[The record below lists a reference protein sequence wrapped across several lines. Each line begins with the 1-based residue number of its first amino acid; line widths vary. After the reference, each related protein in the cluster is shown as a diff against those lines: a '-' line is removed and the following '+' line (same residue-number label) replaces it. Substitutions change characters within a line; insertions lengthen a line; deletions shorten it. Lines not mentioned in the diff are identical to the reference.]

1 MSMKAQIIKTDKNLY
16 FGTDFS
22 WDLDYDT
29 ENKIVNIVNNHI
41 LKDGYNIIS
50 FQENG
55 ILIIPITTGTFLDV
69 KHDCI
74 DKGLYSYCSDFSNII
89 MISGFSEKDIP
100 VSISI
105 INCKKII
112 LDMRD
117 EFERADI
124 FYIDVIKNMS
134 LDTFISME

>member
-1 MSMKAQIIKTDKNLY
+1 MSMKAQIIKTDRNLY
-16 FGTDFS
+16 FGKDFL

-41 LKDGYNIIS
+41 LKGGYNIIS

-55 ILIIPITTGTFLDV
+55 ILVIPVTTGTFLDV

-89 MISGFSEKDIP
+89 MISGFSEKDMA
-100 VSISI
+100 VNISI
-105 INCKKII
+105 INCKKVS

-124 FYIDVIKNMS
+124 FYIDIIKNMS
-134 LDTFISME
+134 LDTFISMK

>member
-1 MSMKAQIIKTDKNLY
+1 MSMKAQIIKTDRNLY
-16 FGTDFS
+16 FGKDFL

-41 LKDGYNIIS
+41 LKGGYNIIS

-55 ILIIPITTGTFLDV
+55 ILVIPVTTGTFLDV

-89 MISGFSEKDIP
+89 MISGFSEKNMA
-100 VSISI
+100 VNISI
-105 INCKKII
+105 INCKKVS

-124 FYIDVIKNMS
+124 FYIDIIKNMS
-134 LDTFISME
+134 LDTFISMK

>member
-1 MSMKAQIIKTDKNLY
+1 MSVKTQIINNDKNLY
-16 FGTDFS
+16 FGIDFS

-41 LKDGYNIIS
+41 LKGGYNIIS

-55 ILIIPITTGTFLDV
+55 ILVIPVTTGTFLDV

-89 MISGFSEKDIP
+89 MISGFSEKDMA
-100 VSISI
+100 VNISI
-105 INCKKII
+105 INCKKVS

-124 FYIDVIKNMS
+124 FYIDIIKNMS
-134 LDTFISME
+134 LDTFISMK